1 MSMPIDDSLLR
12 RLRKQAS
19 PAPALDHPSPAAGQ
33 LWRAYWRTS
42 NQETA
47 CLVLVVKD
55 APIGVRNV
63 DVVPVSE
70 ASVGDDSA
78 VAIETDN
85 GFKASAWTGIGRRI
99 YKFTLDLRVG
109 DLTAAS
115 ADRLRAVLGGDDA
128 GDWSPIFNVLDDRSL
143 ERADLQDRLEALASA
158 DWTRTHD
165 DARATV
171 DELATAAG
179 VNNSAIAEALHITPG
194 DAQRL
199 RRGLRLPRQDE
210 LSPLI
215 DLLGAAPAVSMS
227 FDEILLA
234 ELDEPELR
242 PLLRQRAEEKHHGD
256 EIAAR
261 RQIAERV
268 MATSFR
274 QQASGAR
281 NWKQAILD
289 ALAED

>member
-1 MSMPIDDSLLR
+1 MRSYGYWSSWRKTITDKPDPWSSASSDKRTSCLIHTRTMSMPIDDSLLR

-78 VAIETDN
+78 VAIETDHR
-85 GFKASAWTGIGRRI
+85 FKASAWTGIGRRI

-115 ADRLRAVLGGDDA
+115 ADRLRA
-128 GDWSPIFNVLDDRSL
+128 
-143 ERADLQDRLEALASA
+143 
-158 DWTRTHD
+158 
-165 DARATV
+165 
-171 DELATAAG
+171 
-179 VNNSAIAEALHITPG
+179 
-194 DAQRL
+194 
-199 RRGLRLPRQDE
+199 
-210 LSPLI
+210 
-215 DLLGAAPAVSMS
+215 
-227 FDEILLA
+227 
-234 ELDEPELR
+234 
-242 PLLRQRAEEKHHGD
+242 
-256 EIAAR
+256 
-261 RQIAERV
+261 
-268 MATSFR
+268 
-274 QQASGAR
+274 
-281 NWKQAILD
+281 
-289 ALAED
+289 